1 MPLNITSMCWSVFRV
16 ACRSFAEGIFIYL
29 LIDTGF
35 NCLDVN
41 RAFASINKRKML
53 LFSCVCSFIAAL
65 FSSFL
70 YILNIYKLIIAVLV
84 FFYFWYKQQKIHK
97 NLIINYNG
105 AKDIWYAFTTAV
117 ILILATYSF
126 NSISHMLLHTF
137 CVSTG
142 IYDTINSVRIFR
154 ELYKTAIMFLD
165 VFFIFLA
172 YKFRFIKMKD
182 IKAMSAYK
190 RIPIT
195 FGLCLLSMV
204 YMICIYDTIPPSIAP
219 YRNALFWAIASIL
232 PVYIGFYVTT
242 AYLTRLISIKTNY
255 KVDIYIH
262 IWLFNPSLPMFKT
275 TGLSVYDSNT
285 FMSNFESK
293 KMTIRNKLR
302 KLGITDDY
310 KGYSELV
317 LCLFLTSLFV
327 GLKGWSFEKN
337 VFWQASLIIDMPAPK
352 LRKNIEDIID
362 QVWTTGEVN
371 TLIDG
376 YYLPYHNSNMYD
388 QTRRPTVEQFLTD
401 VAKSI

>member
-1 MPLNITSMCWSVFRV
+1 MPISVSMCWSIFRMTFKL
-16 ACRSFAEGIFIYL
+16 FAEGIFIYL
-29 LIDTGF
+29 LINTNSNELHIPYTPSSLKKKNLFLFSFIYSLVALIASLSF
-35 NCLDVN
+35 NTTYLFRLFSVALVFYCFW
-41 RAFASINKRKML
+41 RKRK
-53 LFSCVCSFIAAL
+53 
-65 FSSFL
+65 
-70 YILNIYKLIIAVLV
+70 
-84 FFYFWYKQQKIHK
+84 KIHAK
-97 NLIINYNG
+97 TVINYNG
-105 AKDIWYAFTTAV
+105 TQDIWYALTTAI
-117 ILILATYSF
+117 ILSLAVDSF
-126 NSISHMLLHTF
+126 NSIGHMLLHTF
-137 CVSTG
+137 CVATD
-142 IYDTINSVRIFR
+142 IYNTINSVQIFR

-195 FGLCLLSMV
+195 FGLCLLSLV
-204 YMICIYDTIPPSIAP
+204 YINSAYINVPSIAQHH
-219 YRNALFWAIASIL
+219 NLLLWTIAFIL